1 MGDERA
7 ERRTEALA
15 WRGHELVFRRLGE
28 GSPVLLIHG
37 IAGSFETWD
46 PVLPALGRGCHVIAP
61 DLLGHGRSAKPRG
74 DYSLGA
80 YATGLRDLLRA
91 LEIDSVTVVGHSM
104 GGGIAMQFAY
114 QFPERC
120 ERLVLVSSGGLGPE
134 VTALLKAATLP
145 GADLVLSLAT
155 SDRVQRFVGS
165 MLDPFRRIGLSVRP
179 SIALIAQQLA
189 SLQDHD
195 ARRAFILTARSVLDL
210 HGQRIDARDRLYLAE
225 QLPTMIIW
233 GGRDKLIPV
242 AHAKHAHE
250 LITGSRLEIF
260 EEAGHFPHQDE
271 PERFAR
277 VLLHFLSSTE
287 PGRLS
292 DDMLRYRPTP
302 WKAPMAVEQTQL
314 EG

>member
-1 MGDERA
+1 MGDESGGP
-7 ERRTEALA
+7 RTERLT
-15 WRGHELVFRRLGE
+15 WPGHELVFRRFGE
-28 GSPVLLIHG
+28 GSAVLLVHG

-46 PVLPALGRGCHVIAP
+46 PVLPALGGGCDVIAP

-80 YATGLRDLLRA
+80 HATVLRDLLRA
-91 LEIDSVTVVGHSM
+91 LEIDSATVVGHSM

-120 ERLVLVSSGGLGPE
+120 ERLVLVGSGGLGPE

-155 SDRVQRFVGS
+155 SDRMQRFVGS
-165 MLDPFRRIGLSVRP
+165 VLGPFRKMGLSIRP
-179 SIALIAQQLA
+179 SIAHIAQHLA
-189 SLQDHD
+189 SLEDRD
-195 ARRAFILTARSVLDL
+195 ARKAFILTARSVLDL
-210 HGQRIDARDRLYLAE
+210 HGQRIDARDRLHLAE

-242 AHAKHAHE
+242 AHAEHAHE
-250 LITGSRLEIF
+250 LVTGSRLEIF

-277 VLLHFLSSTE
+277 VLLHFLNSTE

-292 DDMLRYRPTP
+292 DDMLRFRPTP
-302 WKAPMAVEQTQL
+302 WEAPIAAEQTPL
-314 EG
+314 ER

>member
-1 MGDERA
+1 MGDERGKP
-7 ERRTEALA
+7 RTETLT
-15 WRGHELVFRRLGE
+15 WHGHSMVFRRLGE
-28 GSPVLLIHG
+28 GSAVLLVHG
-37 IAGSFETWD
+37 IAGSLETWD

-80 YATGLRDLLRA
+80 HATGLRDLLRA
-91 LEIDSVTVVGHSM
+91 LEIDSATVVGHSM

-114 QFPERC
+114 QYPERC

-134 VTALLKAATLP
+134 VTGLLKVATLP

-155 SDRVQRFVGS
+155 SDRMQRLVGS
-165 MLDPFRRIGLSVRP
+165 VLDPFRKMGLSVRP
-179 SIALIAQQLA
+179 SITHIAQHLA
-189 SLQDHD
+189 SLQDRD

-210 HGQRIDARDRLYLAE
+210 HGQRIDARDRLYLAA

-242 AHAKHAHE
+242 AHGKHAHE
-250 LITGSRLEIF
+250 LIAGSRLEIF

-277 VLLHFLSSTE
+277 LLLHFLNSTE

-292 DDMLRYRPTP
+292 DDMMSNQPP
-302 WKAPMAVEQTQL
+302 WKPPIDAEQTQL